1 MKVETAP
8 SRRLA
13 ARAALGLCALFA
25 WAAAAFGADPELLP
39 PDQAFRYTAVANGDE
54 IVVDWSI
61 EEGYYLYRSRMSFA
75 TTTPG
80 VTLGEPV
87 YPAGK
92 VKEDEFFGRQ
102 EVYREHATVHIPY
115 SVLAEAPAAVALQL
129 KLQGCADIGICY
141 PPQTWKTDVALAA
154 ASSSAQPA
162 GEEGLLDL
170 LSGGAGAGSG
180 DGEFLPPDEAF
191 RFSAE
196 MADPYTVRAHWD
208 IADGY
213 YLYRAKFAF
222 QAQGGPVQLGEPRL
236 PPGTP
241 KFDETFGDVEVYY
254 DSADVLIPVSRASAA
269 AGEMEVAAGFQ
280 GCAEDGICYPP
291 ITRTALVLIPEAR
304 ASDTMSALAA
314 TAAGGAGGGPP
325 VSEQDRLTALIG
337 SGSLPLVLAIFF
349 GSGLLLA
356 FTPCVL
362 PMVPILSGLIVGQGP
377 KLGTGRAFALSLTYV
392 LAMALVYTAA
402 GVVTALLGKNLQA
415 TFQHPAVLIGFSLL
429 FVVFAA
435 AMLGAFELQMPAALQ
450 ARLTD
455 VSNRQRG
462 GTLAGVAVMGA
473 LSALIVGPCVAA
485 PLAGTLAFIGQSG
498 DPVRGGLVLFALS
511 LGMGAPLLA
520 FGTSAGRLLP
530 RAGRW
535 MESVK
540 KGFGILLLGVAVWM
554 MSRLLPPT
562 VSLLLWGAL
571 VAFAGALLVAGGRA
585 ASGVRATFARALGIG
600 AFVYAGLTVVGAA
613 AGGTDPLRPLAGTPI
628 GGGHRAAE
636 LPFRAIKSVA
646 DLDREVAAA
655 DGRLVM
661 LDFYADWCVAC
672 KELEAYTF
680 TDRDVQASLRD
691 AVLLRADVTANDET
705 DQALLARFGIYGPPT
720 IAFFGPDGTEQKAF
734 RVVGF
739 VPADRFDAHL
749 ASLRGR

>member
-1 MKVETAP
+1 MKVESSP

-13 ARAALGLCALFA
+13 ARAALALCGLVA
-25 WAAAAFGADPELLP
+25 WAAAAFAADPELLP
-39 PDQAFRYTAVANGDE
+39 PEQAFRYTAGVQGDE
-54 IVVDWSI
+54 IIVDWSI
-61 EEGYYLYRSRMSFA
+61 EPGYYLYRSRMSFA

-87 YPAGK
+87 YPDGK
-92 VKEDEFFGRQ
+92 IKEDEFFGRQ
-102 EVYREHATVHIPY
+102 EVYRDHATVRIPY
-115 SVLAEAPAAVALQL
+115 SVLLEAPAAVELQL

-141 PPQTWKTDVALAA
+141 PPQTWKTEVALAT
-154 ASSSAQPA
+154 SSAPP
-162 GEEGLLDL
+162 GEEKGLLDL
-170 LSGGAGAGSG
+170 LSGGGTTGEG
-180 DGEFLPPDEAF
+180 DFLPPDEAF

-196 MADPYTVRAHWD
+196 MVDPYTVRAHWD

-213 YLYRAKFAF
+213 YLYKAKFAF
-222 QAQGGPVQLGEPRL
+222 QASGGPAQLGEPQL
-236 PPGTP
+236 PPG
-241 KFDETFGDVEVYY
+241 KRKHDETFGDVEVYY
-254 DSADVLIPVSRASAA
+254 DSADVLIPVSRASPD
-269 AGEMEVAAGFQ
+269 AGEMEVEAGFQ

-291 ITRTALVLIPEAR
+291 IKRKTLVLIPEAK
-304 ASDTMSALAA
+304 ASDTISAAA
-314 TAAGGAGGGPP
+314 LSAGGGGGPP

-337 SGSLPLVLAIFF
+337 SASLPVVLAIFF

-377 KLGTGRAFALSLTYV
+377 KIGTGRAFALSLTYV

-429 FVVFAA
+429 FVVFGA
-435 AMLGAFELQMPAALQ
+435 AMLGAFELQMPAAVQ
-450 ARLTD
+450 ARLTELA
-455 VSNRQRG
+455 NRQRG
-462 GTLAGVAVMGA
+462 GTVAGVAVMGA

-535 MESVK
+535 MEAIK

-554 MSRLLPPT
+554 MSRILPPA
-562 VSLLLWGAL
+562 VSLLLWGGL
-571 VAFAGALLVAGGRA
+571 VAFAGVLLIAGGR
-585 ASGVRATFARALGIG
+585 SETGLRATFARGLGVG

-628 GGGHRAAE
+628 AGEHRAE
-636 LPFRAIKSVA
+636 LPFRAIKSVD
-646 DLDREVAAA
+646 DLDREIAAA
-655 DGRLVM
+655 DGKLVM

-680 TDRDVQASLRD
+680 TDPAVQQSLQD
-691 AVLLRADVTANDET
+691 AVLLRADVTANDEK
-705 DQALLARFGIYGPPT
+705 DQALLARFGIFGPPT
-720 IAFFGPDGTEQKAF
+720 IAFFGPDGQEQKAF

-739 VPADRFDAHL
+739 VPADRFHQHV